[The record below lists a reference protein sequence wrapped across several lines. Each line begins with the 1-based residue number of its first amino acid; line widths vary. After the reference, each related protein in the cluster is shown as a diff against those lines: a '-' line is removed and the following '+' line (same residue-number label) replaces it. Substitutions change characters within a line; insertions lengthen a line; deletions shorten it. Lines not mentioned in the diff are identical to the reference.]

1 MVHHAG
7 YTQTI
12 PRIPLDPERGERIAA
27 FLQEERVVGRRAIVG
42 PQPASL
48 HEILR
53 VHGADY
59 VASLDRTDVVSQ
71 AVGVPLTD
79 AERQRAVDHQR
90 LVTGGTIR
98 AVALALDS
106 GLPAVNLGG
115 GLHHATPSRGMG
127 FCLINDVAIAIAS
140 ARDRGFSGRVLIVD
154 LDLHDGNG
162 TRAVFADDLAVHT
175 FSIHNQD
182 WEPEGGV
189 ATTSLALGTG
199 VGDTVLLETLR
210 SSLPPVVEEHRPV
223 LVIYVAGTDPAADD
237 RLGDWDMTAVGL
249 FERDR
254 FVIDTVRDRVPR
266 SSLVVVLAG
275 GYGRQTWRYSARFL
289 GWLAGGR
296 VIEPPDDLELT
307 LRRYRR
313 TALPR
318 ESTDGWGL
326 TEEDLFAIVPGAGPG
341 TRVLGAFSRHA
352 IEVSLEEVGILDQLR
367 ALGYTDPTVEI
378 AFGTGAGELIR
389 VFGDQERTLLL
400 LELRVTRNRRVISGM
415 EVVYVEWLLL
425 QDPLRAF
432 TAMQPRL
439 PGQTHPGLG
448 MLREVVA
455 WTVLL
460 CERLKLDGLAFAP
473 SQYYM
478 AVLGRHHLQL
488 LDPQAAARFAALQK
502 ALGGLPL
509 DKAEAA
515 LAAGR
520 VIDGV
525 TGQPVGWEPSV
536 AVYPVSERL
545 RARLRAK
552 PGGESGV
559 RYVLRP

>member
-1 MVHHAG
+1 M
-7 YTQTI
+7 
-12 PRIPLDPERGERIAA
+12 
-27 FLQEERVVGRRAIVG
+27 
-42 PQPASL
+42 
-48 HEILR
+48 
-53 VHGADY
+53 
-59 VASLDRTDVVSQ
+59 
-71 AVGVPLTD
+71 
-79 AERQRAVDHQR
+79 
-90 LVTGGTIR
+90 
-98 AVALALDS
+98 
-106 GLPAVNLGG
+106 
-115 GLHHATPSRGMG
+115 
-127 FCLINDVAIAIAS
+127 
-140 ARDRGFSGRVLIVD
+140 
-154 LDLHDGNG
+154 
-162 TRAVFADDLAVHT
+162 
-175 FSIHNQD
+175 HNQD

-199 VGDTVLLETLR
+199 VGDTVLLEALR
-210 SSLPPVVEEHRPV
+210 SSLPPVVKEHRPS

-237 RLGDWDMTAVGL
+237 RLGDWDMTAAGL
-249 FERDR
+249 LERDQ
-254 FVIDTVRDRVPR
+254 FVIDTVRECVPR

-289 GWLAGGR
+289 GWLASGR
-296 VIEPPDDLELT
+296 AIEPPDDLELT

-326 TEEDLFAIVPGAGPG
+326 TEEDLLAIVPGAGPG

-367 ALGYTDPTVEI
+367 ALGYAPAVEI

-389 VFGDQERTLLL
+389 VFGDQEHTLLL

-425 QDPLRAF
+425 QDPRLDF

-460 CERLKLDGLAFAP
+460 GERLKLDGLAFAP

-488 LDPQAAARFAALQK
+488 LDPVAAARFAALQK
-502 ALGGLPL
+502 TLAGLPL
-509 DKAEAA
+509 DQAEAA
-515 LAAGR
+515 LSAGR
-520 VIDGV
+520 VIDSA
-525 TGQPVGWEPSV
+525 TGRPVGWEPSV
-536 AVYPVSERL
+536 AVYPISERL
-545 RARLRAK
+545 RARLRAM
-552 PGGESGV
+552 PAGESGL